1 MFGLPFGKKKK
12 APQGERCLSLSFDA
26 GGLVFRGAG
35 RFAGVPAPEWLARG
49 HEVPGRHGDAILYLS
64 QLEQDGIVPTW
75 NTDCVLDWRTF
86 HDLKAH
92 DQHAEGLALL
102 DLPPL
107 CPLTPELTAR
117 GALSDADFALALSW
131 LDEAGRPVHVER
143 SGGVM
148 LRGDGATLL
157 PASAWRLAEAV
168 AGFAARPAEE
178 RTRAAQEQAW
188 GRIRRLA
195 QEAGAKQDGFLAR
208 TVVLT
213 PERLDLA
220 LRATWQGDIQVV
232 EVLPGLSDVPQ
243 DRWLATFDGLSRVQ
257 DHYVLTSDDGGVVRI
272 IPTPAVQR
280 LLGEIKRM
288 PGRRVAGQRAKAF
301 LRNPYATLGE
311 DVAEAL
317 PPEGFEAARREA
329 GLSFYAFDV
338 EAERDERA
346 RIERVRIDIYPEDE
360 TEEAPPQVLE
370 DKAAVKQFRDILA
383 KALKAGEPCVLWRGR
398 DIDLRGDARDQVRTL
413 TLWLDENWT
422 TEQPTL
428 GYDDVY
434 DLGRYGDRIAGI
446 GVEAPVH
453 APYIPAASG
462 DAGWMPE
469 ALATVVTWQP
479 PGATEPVRI
488 AVEEAA
494 YRRLAEQTAAAE
506 ASGATAVVIAEWPAP
521 LAVENARELVA
532 ALAPAFAPDASQAA
546 GQPAGGEAPS
556 PAAVAEPAP
565 KDRKTLLLKS
575 NLDAIDYAERRAEHL
590 RWEPHAE
597 PVLPALLRPEIA
609 LKPHQLEGVAWLQHL
624 WGHIPQ
630 VHGCV
635 FADDMGLGKTLQML
649 TFIAWYL
656 ETTKEPE
663 PVLVVAPVSLL
674 ENWGNEIRKFFRAGL
689 RVLTLYGSALKD
701 VRLPKESVDARLAQ
715 EGLTKFLRPDW
726 LGDAQIVLTTYETLR
741 DQEFSLSAQRWGIMV
756 CDEAQKIKT
765 PTSMVTRAAKKQN
778 ARFRIA
784 CTGTPVENRLADLW
798 CLFDFVQPGLLG
810 PLATFCRTYSRPIE
824 ARSEE
829 QQAALDRLRALV
841 APQVMRR
848 MKEDVADL
856 PEKRVDDAC
865 RTLPLSARQSA
876 LYTKTLD
883 AYRRKVAEA
892 GDGSATMVVL
902 GMLHTLRSICAH
914 PVSAEEAAAPPPFD
928 EFSRHSPKMRW
939 LMDQLDR
946 IRERNEK
953 VIVFTEFREIQR
965 ALQRYIGER
974 FGFAPTVINGD
985 TAAQAGSGQSRQARI
1000 DAFQASPGF
1009 NVIILST
1016 TAVGFGVNVQA
1027 ANHVIH
1033 FTRPWNPAKED
1044 QATDRAY
1051 RIGQTKPVT
1060 VYYPTVTT
1068 SDFVTFEAKLDTLLE
1083 AKREL
1088 ARDMLNGAEELSAAD
1103 WRDL

>member
-12 APQGERCLSLSFDA
+12 KIPQGERCLSLSFDA
-26 GGLVFRGAG
+26 GGLVVRGAG
-35 RFAGVPAPEWLARG
+35 RFAGLPASEWLARG

-75 NTDCVLDWRTF
+75 DADCILDWQTF

-92 DQHAEGLALL
+92 PQHAEGLALL

-107 CPLTPELTAR
+107 CPLTPELGAR
-117 GALSDADFALALSW
+117 GALSDPDFALALAW
-131 LDEAGRPVHVER
+131 LDEAGRPVQVER
-143 SGGVM
+143 TAGV
-148 LRGDGATLL
+148 LRRGTETTLL
-157 PASAWRLAEAV
+157 PDTAWRLAEAV
-168 AGFAARPAEE
+168 ATFAARPLEE

-195 QEAGAKQDGFLAR
+195 REAGAKQDGFLSR
-208 TVVLT
+208 TLVLT
-213 PERLDLA
+213 PERLDLG
-220 LRATWQGDIQVV
+220 LRASWQGDTQVV
-232 EVLPGLSDVPQ
+232 EVVPGLAEVPQ
-243 DRWLATFDGLSRVQ
+243 DKWLSAFDGMSRVQ

-272 IPTPAVQR
+272 IPSPAVQR

-317 PPEGFEAARREA
+317 PPEEFEAARRET
-329 GLSFYAFDV
+329 GLSFYAFGV

-346 RIERVRIDIYPEDE
+346 RIERVRVDIYPEDE
-360 TEEAPPQVLE
+360 TEEAPPQVVK
-370 DKAAVKQFRDILA
+370 DKAAVKQFRDLLA
-383 KALKAGEPCVLWRGR
+383 KALKTGEPCVTWRGR
-398 DIDLRGDARDQVRTL
+398 DLDLRGDARDQVRTL
-413 TLWLDENWT
+413 TLWLGENWT

-434 DLGRYGDRIAGI
+434 DLARYGDRVAGI
-446 GVEAPVH
+446 GVEAPAH

-462 DAGWMPE
+462 DAGWLPE

-479 PGATEPVRI
+479 PGGAEPVRI
-488 AVEEAA
+488 AVEEGT

-506 ASGATAVVIAEWPAP
+506 ASGAATVAMPDWPAP

-532 ALAPAFAPDASQAA
+532 ALAPAFASDGPPPPAA
-546 GQPAGGEAPS
+546 T
-556 PAAVAEPAP
+556 AVAEDGAPAGKPGP

-575 NLDAIDYAERRAEHL
+575 NLEAVDYAERRAEHL
-590 RWEPHAE
+590 RWEPHE
-597 PVLPALLRPEIA
+597 DPVLPALLRPEIA
-609 LKPHQLEGVAWLQHL
+609 LKPHQREGVAWLQHL
-624 WGHIPQ
+624 WAHMPQ
-630 VHGCV
+630 VRGCV

-656 ETTKEPE
+656 ETENEPE

-674 ENWGNEIRKFFRAGL
+674 ENWGSEIRKFFRPGL
-689 RVLTLYGSALKD
+689 RVLTLYGAAMK
-701 VRLPKESVDARLAQ
+701 VARLPKDAVDARLAQ
-715 EGLTKFLRPDW
+715 EGLTSFLRPDW

-765 PTSMVTRAAKKQN
+765 PTSLVTRAAKKQN

-824 ARSEE
+824 ARSED
-829 QQAALDRLRALV
+829 QQAALEQLRALI

-856 PEKRVDDAC
+856 PEKRVDDTC
-865 RTLPLSARQSA
+865 RALPLSARQSA
-876 LYTKTLD
+876 LYTTTLD

-914 PVSAEEAAAPPPFD
+914 PVSAEEAAVPPPFD
-928 EFSRHSPKMRW
+928 AFSRHSPKMRW
-939 LMDQLDR
+939 LMEQLGR
-946 IRERNEK
+946 IRTLDEK

-965 ALQRYIGER
+965 ALQRYIGEH

-985 TAAQAGSGQSRQARI
+985 TSAQAGSGQSRQARI

-1068 SDFVTFEAKLDTLLE
+1068 SEFVTFEAKLDALLE

-1088 ARDMLNGAEELSAAD
+1088 ARDMLNGAEELSGAD